1 MPFLTYPLALLG
13 LVAVP
18 GLVAIYLLHRRFERR
33 EVTALFL
40 WANLA
45 RAEQGGRR
53 VERFRLPLLFLIELL
68 TLLALILAAIDLRY
82 MATRTDRSLVVVLD
96 DSYSLRAVAGG
107 TSARDRGLAA
117 LAEEIGRFQ
126 PTGVR
131 VILAGAEPQ
140 VLGATLPP
148 SAALDLVAERWVCLA
163 PAGDVAAALALAMEV
178 GEADA
183 TVLVVADHLP
193 DVAVEAPRRRWLA
206 VGLPTPNAAFLA
218 ARRNRLDAGR
228 DRCFLHVANPG
239 RIPVQTLLSV
249 TLDGQPL
256 LPERPLTL
264 PPGGSEQ
271 VVFEIPGTAGVVLAR
286 LADDS
291 LATDN
296 EVVLL
301 PPRDPRVRVVNR
313 IADEALREQV
323 DQAIAA
329 TGLSK
334 GGLGFPGL
342 IIADGPPGPAR
353 FHRWTLEIRVPE
365 KPAPFTGPFVADWG
379 HPLVQGL
386 DFAGVV
392 WAGQAGAEPEGQP
405 LLMAGSTSLLE
416 TTESNGGQAL
426 RMYLDAGRSTVT
438 RTPNWPALF
447 WNLLNWRA
455 GYHPGFVENSVRLG
469 QTARLL
475 LPPVEEAGSIRL
487 EAPDGTVRELPR
499 GTSGELAVAAALPGI
514 YSAQVGDQ
522 TYRFAC
528 QALSPLEGDLSRCAT
543 GYLGAESTSGVL
555 RREYASGAWLCGLLA
570 CGLLALHAFF
580 LRSRY
585 SPLPRGDSR
594 P

>member
-1 MPFLTYPLALLG
+1 
-13 LVAVP
+13 
-18 GLVAIYLLHRRFERR
+18 
-33 EVTALFL
+33 
-40 WANLA
+40 
-45 RAEQGGRR
+45 
-53 VERFRLPLLFLIELL
+53 
-68 TLLALILAAIDLRY
+68 
-82 MATRTDRSLVVVLD
+82 
-96 DSYSLRAVAGG
+96 
-107 TSARDRGLAA
+107 
-117 LAEEIGRFQ
+117 
-126 PTGVR
+126 
-131 VILAGAEPQ
+131 
-140 VLGATLPP
+140 
-148 SAALDLVAERWVCLA
+148 
-163 PAGDVAAALALAMEV
+163 
-178 GEADA
+178 
-183 TVLVVADHLP
+183 
-193 DVAVEAPRRRWLA
+193 
-206 VGLPTPNAAFLA
+206 
-218 ARRNRLDAGR
+218 
-228 DRCFLHVANPG
+228 
-239 RIPVQTLLSV
+239 
-249 TLDGQPL
+249 
-256 LPERPLTL
+256 L

-271 VVFEIPGTAGVVLAR
+271 VVFEIPGSAEAVLAR

-301 PPRDPRVRVVNR
+301 PSRDPRVRVANR

-323 DQAIAA
+323 DQALAA

-342 IIADGPPGPAR
+342 IVADSPPGPAR
-353 FHRWTLEIRVPE
+353 FHRWTLEILVPE

-416 TTESNGGQAL
+416 TTESGGGQAL

-455 GYHPGFVENSVRLG
+455 EHHPGFVENSVRLG

-475 LPPVEEAGSIRL
+475 LPPVEEAGSIRF
-487 EAPDGTVRELPR
+487 EAPDGTIRELPR

-528 QALSPLEGDLSRCAT
+528 QALSPQEGDLSRCAT
-543 GYLGAESTSGVL
+543 VRLGTEQSSGVL

-570 CGLLALHAFF
+570 CGLLALHAFL
-580 LRSRY
+580 LRSRS